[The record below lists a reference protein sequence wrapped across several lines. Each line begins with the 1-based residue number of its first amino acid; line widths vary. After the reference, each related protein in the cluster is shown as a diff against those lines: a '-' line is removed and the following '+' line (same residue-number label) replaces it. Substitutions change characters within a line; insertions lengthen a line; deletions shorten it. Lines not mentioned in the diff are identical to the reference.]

1 MLYCHIATTPTQE
14 EPIDPADLAGV
25 LQDAHEVCGEI
36 IRRFDGHLRPS
47 PGHGL
52 LVYFGYPH
60 AHEDGAYRAVRT
72 GLEIVQDL
80 GALATSLEREAR
92 VRLVVQ
98 VGIHTGGMVVGA
110 NGNGLGGESSSL
122 GEVPEVAMQLHSL
135 AGTNTVAISQATCKL
150 VEGYFVCQPAGV
162 FVLEEHSQ
170 PLTVYQA
177 RRATAAQSRF
187 EVAITRGLTPL
198 VGREQETGLLL
209 EHWEHVQEGRGRV
222 VLLSGEAGIGK
233 SRLVESLK
241 QHLSHVPHTRL
252 ESRCSPYAQHSA
264 LQPVIESLQHVL
276 QWRRDDAPGEK
287 LRRIEA
293 ALQPYR
299 FALAEAVPLVAALLA
314 VPLAGRYAPL
324 TFTPQRQ
331 KQKTLETILGW
342 LLQEAERQP
351 LYFIIEDLHWV
362 DPSTLEL
369 LGLLTEQL
377 ASTRILAL
385 FTFRPDFRLPW
396 AMRSHFTYLTLNR
409 LSHKQTEVMI
419 QRVAGGKPLPPEV
432 VQQIVA
438 RTDGVPLFIEELTRM
453 VLESGLVKER
463 DGQYE
468 LVGPLPP
475 LAIPTTLR
483 DSLMARLDRLGAAR
497 HIAQLGAIL
506 GREFPHELLQAV
518 TPLDTATLQTTLV
531 QLMDAEL
538 LQQRG
543 IPPQVRYSF
552 KHALLQEAAYASL
565 LRSTR
570 RQCHKQIAQV
580 LERQFSDTPDARPEL
595 IAHHYTQ
602 AGLQREALVYWQQA
616 GQRALTRSA
625 HVEAIG
631 HLTKGLEGLETLPET
646 PERTQQ
652 EIRLQLTLGTAMIAT
667 RGYAAPEV
675 GHIYNRAHTLCQQ
688 GEQTVQHFPVLV
700 GLWNFYLV
708 RAELQT
714 AYGLGQQCF
723 HLAQQAQDNT
733 MLLEAHAM
741 LGVTLFFL
749 GKFTRAQSHHEQC
762 MALNQAVQ
770 SSPATLHTV
779 GLPVV
784 ACPTY
789 VAFIRWLLGYAEQA
803 RHQSQ
808 EVLDLARQ
816 VAHPYSR
823 VYALNMLG
831 WLQQCIAGRHSTRE
845 FADATRTLAAEYGF
859 PFWQA
864 QGTILLGK
872 TLCQHGQVDA
882 GLAAMQ
888 QGVQVYQSTGAVL
901 LRPFFLA
908 HLAEAYAQAGNPAAV
923 AALAEALALV
933 DKTGECWWAAELY
946 RLRGELLRRAE
957 CGMRCGMRALS
968 AEACFQ
974 QALDIA
980 RQQQARALEL
990 RAATGLSRLWR
1001 QRGKHAAARQ
1011 VLAEV
1016 YSQFSE
1022 GFDTADMLAASEQLN
1037 TLA

>member
-1 MLYCHIATTPTQE
+1 M
-14 EPIDPADLAGV
+14 
-25 LQDAHEVCGEI
+25 
-36 IRRFDGHLRPS
+36 
-47 PGHGL
+47 
-52 LVYFGYPH
+52 
-60 AHEDGAYRAVRT
+60 
-72 GLEIVQDL
+72 
-80 GALATSLEREAR
+80 
-92 VRLVVQ
+92 
-98 VGIHTGGMVVGA
+98 
-110 NGNGLGGESSSL
+110 
-122 GEVPEVAMQLHSL
+122 
-135 AGTNTVAISQATCKL
+135 
-150 VEGYFVCQPAGV
+150 
-162 FVLEEHSQ
+162 
-170 PLTVYQA
+170 
-177 RRATAAQSRF
+177 
-187 EVAITRGLTPL
+187 
-198 VGREQETGLLL
+198 
-209 EHWEHVQEGRGRV
+209 
-222 VLLSGEAGIGK
+222 
-233 SRLVESLK
+233 
-241 QHLSHVPHTRL
+241 
-252 ESRCSPYAQHSA
+252 
-264 LQPVIESLQHVL
+264 QPVIEFLQHAL
-276 QWRRDDAPGEK
+276 QWQRDETPGEK

-293 ALQPYR
+293 ALQPYG
-299 FALAEAVPLVAALLA
+299 FALAEAVPLVAALLS

-324 TFTPQRQ
+324 TLTPQRQ

-342 LLQEAERQP
+342 LLQAAERQP
-351 LYFIIEDLHWV
+351 MYFILEDLHWV
-362 DPSTLEL
+362 DPSTLQL
-369 LGLLTEQL
+369 LGLLTEQI

-385 FTFRPDFRLPW
+385 FTFRPDFRPPW
-396 AMRSHFTYLTLNR
+396 AMRSHFTYLTLSR
-409 LSHKQTEVMI
+409 LSHKQTEMMI

-453 VLESGLVKER
+453 VLESGLVKEHH
-463 DGQYE
+463 GQYE

-483 DSLMARLDRLGAAR
+483 DTLMARLDRLGAAKY
-497 HIAQLGAIL
+497 IAQLGAIL

-518 TPLDTATLQTTLV
+518 APMDAATLQTILV

-552 KHALLQEAAYASL
+552 KHALIQETAYASL

-570 RQCHKQIAQV
+570 RQCHRQIAQT
-580 LERQFSDTPDARPEL
+580 LERQFADTPEARPEL
-595 IAHHYTQ
+595 LAHHYTQ
-602 AGLQREALVYWQQA
+602 AGLQREAMVYWQQA
-616 GQRALTRSA
+616 GQGALARSA
-625 HVEAIG
+625 HMEAIS
-631 HLTKGLEGLETLPET
+631 HLSRGLEGLEALPDT

-652 EIRLQLTLGTAMIAT
+652 ELRLQLTLGAAMSAT

-675 GHIYNRAHTLCQQ
+675 GQIYHRAHTLCQQ

-714 AYGLGQQCF
+714 AHELGQQCF
-723 HLAQQAQDNT
+723 YLARQAHDNT

-749 GKFTRAQSHHEQC
+749 GEFPRAQAHHEQC
-762 MALNQAVQ
+762 MALSDTVQ

-789 VAFIRWLLGYAEQA
+789 VAFIRWILGYAEQA
-803 RHQSQ
+803 RRHSQ
-808 EVLDLARQ
+808 EVLHLARQ

-831 WLQQCIAGRHSTRE
+831 WLQQCIAGKHSTRE

-908 HLAEAYAQAGNPAAV
+908 HLAEAYAQAGNPTAAV
-923 AALAEALALV
+923 TALAEALALV
-933 DKTGECWWAAELY
+933 DQSGERWWTAELY
-946 RLRGELLRRAE
+946 RLRGELLL
-957 CGMRCGMRALS
+957 GQ
-968 AEACFQ
+968 EAVDSFC

-1001 QRGKHAAARQ
+1001 QQGTPAAARQ

-1016 YSQFSE
+1016 YSQCSE
-1022 GFDTADMLAASEQLN
+1022 GFDTADLLAAREQLD